1 MAELAPYA
9 LPSTS
14 MSDIDIEAQVHGK
27 VTRYCLTSTALI
39 VTIGNKKPQTVP
51 LHNVIAASYH
61 PDARLL
67 KVAYV
72 LRKKKKGPLELVHLD
87 GQVEGSRAEAAGKL
101 AKTMLNWAYKDI
113 KLHRRLK
120 VLINP
125 HGGVGKAVAVF
136 NKLVEPVLRTAG
148 CSLDIV
154 YTKKTGDAYEIAKS
168 LPLDEFD
175 ALLSVSGDGLI
186 HEVLNGFANHAYPRK
201 AFQTPVA
208 PIPTGSGNGLSLN
221 ILGIEDGF
229 DVVAA
234 SLNAIKGSP
243 MPVDVFSII
252 QNGKQTVSFMSQA
265 LGLMADLDLGTEDLR
280 WMGDSRFM
288 YGLFRGLIKFK
299 SCNVQLSYKVVEQ
312 DKRKMFDNLKSRR
325 SQTSSESIPQEIQ
338 DADSSLPKSKVS
350 LEETEGWTIFSEPL
364 LYLYAGKGP
373 YVARDFMAFP
383 VSLPDDG
390 LIDIVAQSTTNF
402 SRTDVLASFG
412 GAPKGDLYWN
422 DSLHYLKAEAY
433 RIKPLSKKGYL
444 SIDGESYPFEEFQV
458 EVLPRLATLLS
469 SYGYYNAPFDDVKA
483 SKQ

>member
-9 LPSTS
+9 LSSTS

-87 GQVEGSRAEAAGKL
+87 GQVERSRAEAAGKL
-101 AKTMLNWAYKDI
+101 AKTMLDWAYKDK
-113 KLHRRLK
+113 KLNRRLK

-148 CSLDIV
+148 CSLDVV

-168 LPLDEFD
+168 LPLGEFD

-221 ILGIEDGF
+221 L
-229 DVVAA
+229 
-234 SLNAIKGSP
+234 LGSP
-243 MPVDVFSII
+243 MPVDVFSIT

-312 DKRKMFDNLKSRR
+312 DKRKMFDNLKSKR
-325 SQTSSESIPQEIQ
+325 SQTSSELILQETQ
-338 DADSSLPKSKVS
+338 DADSSLPKTKVN
-350 LEETEGWTIFSEPL
+350 LDETEGWTIFSEPL
-364 LYLYAGKGP
+364 LYMYAGKGP
-373 YVARDFMAFP
+373 DFMAFP

-433 RIKPLSKKGYL
+433 RIKPLSEKGYL